1 MGGSKPSAPTVI
13 MPAQTQPQQFQSII
27 PQKSFKDLAK
37 TMRSIERETGKIQRQ
52 RYDEVGTPA
61 EIGAQSRGTDF
72 LAAAAYLSSLPKSD
86 PDTSFQTTPRPFDI
100 TSTRNAFDQT
110 EGQFIGAG
118 TGESS
123 APDTAPKS
131 KLDFVKRAAKENL
144 KTSKREYFKAVKRAK
159 KVGRPKPTITKNP
172 SFANQDP
179 KLFLPRRYNPETG
192 EMDIV

>member
-61 EIGAQSRGTDF
+61 EIGAQSRGTDY

-100 TSTRNAFDQT
+100 TATENAFTQT
-110 EGQFIGAG
+110 VGQQIPASTGA
-118 TGESS
+118 SS
-123 APDTAPKS
+123 APTTAPKS

-192 EMDIV
+192 QMDIV